1 MIRYAQKTDIPALK
15 ALWQQ
20 AFGDEEAFVERFF
33 EKRVL
38 GQLQNAIVLE
48 EQGVLVS
55 MLYALPCILAHGT
68 SKAQYKAVNLVGVA
82 TQKDQQHKGYM
93 RKLLE
98 GAFAMLQEQG
108 VVAIVLKPSNPR
120 FYEKFGF
127 HICNTLYQV
136 SLTKEQFVQPKV
148 SPEQMPA
155 FLCRCAM
162 TFSSTAYQILRGEED
177 WKFQLDDGACVSLWK
192 DGYAICEPTETG
204 FLAYEMVPLEKGT
217 PCGYTMY
224 KKISHC
230 PDLPEDIGCENLI
243 FEWY

>member
-1 MIRYAQKTDIPALK
+1 MIRYAQKADIPALK

-20 AFGDEEAFVERFF
+20 AFEDEEAFVERFF

-55 MLYALPCILAHGT
+55 MLYALPCVLTHGA

-82 TQKDQQHKGYM
+82 TQRNQQGKGYM

-98 GAFAMLQEQG
+98 KAFTMLQGEG
-108 VVAIVLKPSNPR
+108 VEAIVLKPSNPR

-136 SLTKEQFVQPKV
+136 PLTKEQFVQPEI
-148 SPEQMPA
+148 PAEQMPA
-155 FLCRCAM
+155 FLCSRAAE
-162 TFSSTAYQILRGEED
+162 FSLDGYQILRGEED

-192 DGYAICEPTETG
+192 DGYAICEPVDEG
-204 FLAYEMVPLEKGT
+204 FVAYEMVPMEKGR

-224 KKISHC
+224 KKIGHC
-230 PDLPEDIGCENLI
+230 SDLPENIGGENLI